1 MCRQKLWRKIS
12 EPLPGGGNMA
22 SENARLFIGIGL
34 PKEHQV
40 RLTDMAQRLL
50 EELIQG
56 NVTRT
61 GNFHL
66 TLKFLGETP
75 RDRIPQMKA
84 AIQFAAEKSDAFV
97 LTLGTLG
104 YFSKGRERIYWLGG
118 EPSRA
123 LSQLK
128 ENLDKALGDE
138 GEPAEE
144 IFTPHVTL
152 IRRGI
157 PEKDKS
163 WKEVQELI
171 RPQELTH
178 GVDRVVLFES
188 TRISGLLTYV
198 PLAEFPLK

>member
-1 MCRQKLWRKIS
+1 MTT
-12 EPLPGGGNMA
+12 
-22 SENARLFIGIGL
+22 ENARLFIGIGL
-34 PKEHQV
+34 PKEHQD
-40 RLTDMAQRLL
+40 RLAEMAQRLL
-50 EELIQG
+50 GELSQG

-75 RDRIPQMKA
+75 RDRIPQIKE

-157 PEKDKS
+157 PAKDKS
-163 WKEVQELI
+163 WKEVQERI
-171 RPQELTH
+171 NPQELTH

-188 TRISGLLTYV
+188 TRINGLLTYV
-198 PLAEFPLK
+198 PLAEFQLK